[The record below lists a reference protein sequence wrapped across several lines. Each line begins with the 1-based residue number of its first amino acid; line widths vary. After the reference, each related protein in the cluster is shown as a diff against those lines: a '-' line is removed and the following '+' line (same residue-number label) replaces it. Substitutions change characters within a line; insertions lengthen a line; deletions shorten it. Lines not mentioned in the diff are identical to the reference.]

1 MSACVWYVSKYV
13 APSGNGSAGGR
24 GYLALSGELRGKITD
39 KLSLVG
45 FFDIGYVDS
54 DAFVSSRSQSHSG
67 AGFGLRY
74 DVAGIGPLRVDFAYP
89 VDGGTED
96 GLQFYIGIGQ
106 AF

>member
-1 MSACVWYVSKYV
+1 MRGHEYQSLGVPVGA
-13 APSGNGSAGGR
+13 NSAGGR

-54 DAFVSSRSQSHSG
+54 DAFVSSTSQSHSG